1 MRGTMN
7 ILKGYAEEGVIP
19 LIHDPLFSTPPI
31 AFEYFERSL
40 PYHALFWGI
49 TWALTLQ

>member
-1 MRGTMN
+1 MHIMKEDG
-7 ILKGYAEEGVIP
+7 EEGSN
-19 LIHDPLFSTPPI
+19 STHPRFFI
-31 AFEYFERSL
+31 FHSADHIWIFWKECLCL